1 MEELTKNII
10 DETKLDPTV
19 ARAAIGLVLLFLRDE
34 DKTGNVATMIG
45 KLPGSE
51 RDIEAAQSVGDGG
64 VTQVI
69 EGFTSLVG
77 RGRADVNILAGQL
90 EKLGV
95 SEAQTDVLVQHV
107 VKRAEKLLGPEG
119 AEKIMNI
126 MQSLRERTDTATDLR
141 KQA

>member
-19 ARAAIGLVLLFLRDE
+19 ARAAIGLVLLFLRDK

-95 SEAQTDVLVQHV
+95 SEAQTDILVRHV

-119 AEKIMNI
+119 AEKIEGI
-126 MQSLRERTDTATDLR
+126 MQSLRERTDTRTDLR
-141 KQA
+141 QQP